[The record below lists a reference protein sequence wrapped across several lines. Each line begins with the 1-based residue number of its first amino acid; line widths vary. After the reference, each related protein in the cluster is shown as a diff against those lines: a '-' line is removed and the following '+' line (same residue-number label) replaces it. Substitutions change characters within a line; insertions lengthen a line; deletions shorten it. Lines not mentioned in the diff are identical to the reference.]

1 MVHPIHCQTILVH
14 SFIDSP
20 FSPSYSLLVHPS
32 PSYSLLVHPSPFIAS
47 ASQSIHG
54 QSILVKSI
62 RFINSPFSFFLVL
75 SSPFYSF
82 LVLSSPFQS
91 FLVLSTPSQ
100 SFLVLS
106 LSQSF
111 IVHSFSTKVLS
122 SPLSLLVRPSPSYSF
137 IILPS
142 PFLSGHSP
150 FLFVQSLFKS
160 FLQFFNSFHCQSFLL
175 LPGQSEPIN
184 LISVS

>member
-1 MVHPIHCQTILVH
+1 MCLHTPPPDTLIPPILKQEISISLKFYFWSVMISINIYQRNMLEYMNNNLFILWSILFIARPSQSIHSLIVLSVHPIHCQSILVHPIHCQSILVH
-14 SFIDSP
+14 S
-20 FSPSYSLLVHPS
+20 
-32 PSYSLLVHPSPFIAS
+32 FIAS

-100 SFLVLS
+100 SFLVLLS
-106 LSQSF
+106 PSQSF
-111 IVHSFSTKVLS
+111 
-122 SPLSLLVRPSPSYSF
+122 
-137 IILPS
+137 
-142 PFLSGHSP
+142 
-150 FLFVQSLFKS
+150 
-160 FLQFFNSFHCQSFLL
+160 
-175 LPGQSEPIN
+175 
-184 LISVS
+184 